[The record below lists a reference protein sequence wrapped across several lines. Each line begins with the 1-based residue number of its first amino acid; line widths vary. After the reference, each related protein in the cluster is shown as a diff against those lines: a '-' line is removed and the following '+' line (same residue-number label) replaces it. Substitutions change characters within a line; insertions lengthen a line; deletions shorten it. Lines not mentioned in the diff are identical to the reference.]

1 MLDENEITINPI
13 LANTATS
20 EDSSEQ
26 NQDQNSI
33 QKTFLREFAECIS
46 SSALGAGVGYL
57 FGGLLKTLVDLSK
70 IGMVEMQKQKQEER
84 NEKYIGVNEYTASGL
99 SMGIVIGGVTYLCIS
114 EFIRQRN
121 EREEELRAV
130 RRDIAEG
137 DNFRGALS
145 ERREME
151 HVDTNAGSIVNG
163 DNQMSLVGADIT
175 INGDARS
182 DLSRNPRSIMIVG
195 EGIRNDENLTSIFQ
209 LASSRE
215 VSVDNL
221 SSFDGSSGGFANL
234 SPNIV
239 FVRRPGESQ
248 PVENLYN
255 GSGQGQ
261 ASIVGDSSLVS
272 PRGNFSGS
280 QVEERRVEGQSGKL
294 VLSLVRAIEE
304 RRLNNRGEG
313 SAAR

>member
-1 MLDENEITINPI
+1 MLDENEITITPI

-26 NQDQNSI
+26 NQEQNSI

-99 SMGIVIGGVTYLCIS
+99 SMGIVIGSVTYLCIS

-121 EREEELRAV
+121 EREMELQAV
-130 RRDIAEG
+130 RDNVAEN
-137 DNFRGALS
+137 DNFNGALS
-145 ERREME
+145 ERQEVRITNNREGRTE
-151 HVDTNAGSIVNG
+151 IVNGIANG
-163 DNQMSLVGADIT
+163 DNQISLVGAEIT

-182 DLSRNPRSIMIVG
+182 DLSRNPRSIMVIG
-195 EGIRNDENLTSIFQ
+195 EGNKNEKDLTSIF
-209 LASSRE
+209 LLENSRE
-215 VSVDNL
+215 ASVDNL
-221 SSFDGSSGGFANL
+221 NLFGGSSGGFANL

-239 FVRRPGESQ
+239 FVKRPGESQ
-248 PVENLYN
+248 PVENLYK
-255 GSGQGQ
+255 
-261 ASIVGDSSLVS
+261 V
-272 PRGNFSGS
+272 RFS
-280 QVEERRVEGQSGKL
+280 
-294 VLSLVRAIEE
+294 
-304 RRLNNRGEG
+304 RRL
-313 SAAR
+313 SMMSF